1 MTVNSRNIPPYDEQ
15 YFVDRKEEKD
25 LVLDKARQLLK
36 GETVQRRTTAFY
48 GPRGSGKSWL
58 ICRLHQTLQDEEE
71 FEGVTSLY
79 LVLGRP
85 NTTQEQI
92 TCYYTLQGFD
102 NTTEQHPETVKE
114 ILEWVCDQLGNP
126 ITAEG
131 LDEASAQIVERF
143 QQMGCPLVIL
153 VDGVDEVHPSFL
165 EPFEAYLLA
174 PLVKE
179 PEVLLILG
187 GRTRDPRPGG
197 GYTWKMPEI
206 KLYSDEHHLLPF
218 DEEWTRKQ
226 LDRLSENYPI
236 VPEAAFETRE
246 AGGGYPFSNVVLAQH
261 LAGIPPQWRNKGAA
275 LQECAST
282 LLETVDKKLR
292 EYFWALC
299 VLRGFDE
306 DRMPALL
313 ATWFEDDE
321 SAWDYQRC
329 RRIREDMVATRL
341 ARWERERGYVMD
353 EAVRKPLENAL
364 KENQPQRWEALHEAA
379 HKLYT
384 EWVNRYPSAKGRW
397 QPEADYH
404 AKQLRG
410 CKQGG

>member
-1 MTVNSRNIPPYDEQ
+1 MTVSMGNIPPYYKR
-15 YFVDRKEEKD
+15 YFVDRDKEKD
-25 LVLDKARQLLK
+25 LVLDKARQLLR
-36 GETVQRRTTAFY
+36 GETVQKRTTAFY

-58 ICRLHQTLQDEEE
+58 ICRLHQTLQDEKE
-71 FEGVTSLY
+71 FEDVVSLY
-79 LVLGRP
+79 LALGKP

-92 TCYYTLQGFD
+92 ECYYTLQGFAD
-102 NTTEQHPETVKE
+102 ATDRHPEVVKE

-126 ITAEG
+126 ITVEG
-131 LDEASAQIVERF
+131 LDEASAQIVEHF
-143 QQMGCPLVIL
+143 QQMRCPLVIL
-153 VDGVDEVHPSFL
+153 VDGVDEVPPSFL

-206 KLYSDEHHLLPF
+206 KLYSDELHLLPF

-226 LDRLSENYPI
+226 LDRLSENYPVI
-236 VPEAAFETRE
+236 PEAAFETRE

-261 LAGIPPQWRNKGAA
+261 LKGNPPQWRNKGAA
-275 LQECAST
+275 LRECADT
-282 LLETVDKKLR
+282 LLEPVDEKLR
-292 EYFWALC
+292 EYFQSLC

-313 ATWFEDDE
+313 ASWFGDDE
-321 SAWDYQRC
+321 STWDYQRC

-341 ARWERERGYVMD
+341 ARWEREHGYVMD

-379 HKLYT
+379 HELYT
-384 EWVNRYPSAKGRW
+384 GWVNRYPSAEERW
-397 QPEADYH
+397 QPEADHH
-404 AKQLRG
+404 AEQLHS
-410 CKQGG
+410 CNKGG